1 MKTVGATDLGGL
13 WALEWAWHAAETN
26 LRCVRSLGICMPNP
40 SSSHS
45 FRDLSVHPDRQTDG
59 KTDMARS
66 TRLVILIKN
75 IWGRKPFLLPV
86 TYFPTNDGYKVLLN
100 LNVFQ
105 KCPRKDFWALKK
117 WQLHVSYLV
126 GYRVRLNDLTPL
138 KFYHRTFTKIF
149 FIDLR
154 NFWKI

>member
-75 IWGRKPFLLPV
+75 STYKSSDINSV
-86 TYFPTNDGYKVLLN
+86 TNILN
-100 LNVFQ
+100 CKL
-105 KCPRKDFWALKK
+105 D
-117 WQLHVSYLV
+117 
-126 GYRVRLNDLTPL
+126 
-138 KFYHRTFTKIF
+138 
-149 FIDLR
+149 
-154 NFWKI
+154 